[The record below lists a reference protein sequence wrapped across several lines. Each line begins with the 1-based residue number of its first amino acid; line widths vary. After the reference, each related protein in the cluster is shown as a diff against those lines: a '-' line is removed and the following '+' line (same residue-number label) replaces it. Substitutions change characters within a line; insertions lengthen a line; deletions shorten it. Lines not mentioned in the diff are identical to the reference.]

1 MLNTV
6 VIMGRLC
13 SAPEIKKT
21 SSGISV
27 TSFTVAIDRNY
38 KSGEEKVTDFINV
51 AAWRGTAEFICNY
64 FKKGQMIAV
73 EGSIQS
79 RNYEDKD
86 GNKRTAFE
94 VVASNVSFC
103 GDKSSE
109 TKNDSLSVISGKL
122 VTNSVPSN
130 QDGFE
135 EITSDGDLPF

>member
-1 MLNTV
+1 MTNV
-6 VIMGRLC
+6 VVLMGRLC
-13 SAPEIKKT
+13 STPELRKT

-27 TSFTVAIDRNY
+27 ASFTIAVDRGY
-38 KSGEEKVTDFINV
+38 KSGEDKVTDFINV
-51 AAWRGTAEFICNY
+51 AAWRGTAEFVCNY

-79 RNYEDKD
+79 RNYEDKE

-109 TKNDSLSVISGKL
+109 TKNDSLSVISSRL
-122 VTNSVPSN
+122 ASNSVPSN

-135 EITSDGDLPF
+135 EITGDGDLPF

>member
-38 KSGEEKVTDFINV
+38 KSGEDKVTDFINV

-135 EITSDGDLPF
+135 EITFDGDLPF